1 MPIILP
7 SKLLNF
13 LKMKKLFTL
22 LVICFIANF
31 SLSAQYK
38 YFVGGQLGFHSNKNE
53 SYFGIKPNVGY
64 ILNDHMILVGEVGIS
79 STTDKSLATDVKSST
94 FDLGV
99 ALRYGWKAGDNAFVF
114 LAPGVQI
121 SNGKDDGV
129 KSSKYGVNI
138 RPGVS
143 YQLAPRWSMT
153 AHYGSLGYDSEK
165 QGSSK
170 AVGTFGL
177 DLDMNTLL
185 FGLNF
190 HF

>member
-7 SKLLNF
+7 SKHLNF

-38 YFVGGQLGFHSNKNE
+38 YFVGGQLGFHSNKAE

-114 LAPGVQI
+114 LAPGVNI
-121 SNGKDDGV
+121 SNGKQGDIKD
-129 KSSKYGVNI
+129 SAFGVNI

-153 AHYGSLGYDSEK
+153 AHYGSLGYNSVKFGKAD
-165 QGSSK
+165 

>member
-1 MPIILP
+1 LPIILP

-38 YFVGGQLGFHSNKNE
+38 YFVGGQLGFRSNDAQ
-53 SYFGIKPNVGY
+53 SYFSVLPNVGY
-64 ILNDHMILVGEVGIS
+64 ILNDHMILVGEVGFS
-79 STTDKSLATDVKSST
+79 STTDKNTVKDIKSNT

-114 LAPGVQI
+114 LAPGVNI
-121 SNGKDDGV
+121 SNGKVADV
-129 KSSKYGVNI
+129 KNSAFGVNI

-153 AHYGSLGYDSEK
+153 AHYGSLGYDSVK
-165 QGSSK
+165 LGDGD

-177 DLDMNTLL
+177 DLDMNTLD